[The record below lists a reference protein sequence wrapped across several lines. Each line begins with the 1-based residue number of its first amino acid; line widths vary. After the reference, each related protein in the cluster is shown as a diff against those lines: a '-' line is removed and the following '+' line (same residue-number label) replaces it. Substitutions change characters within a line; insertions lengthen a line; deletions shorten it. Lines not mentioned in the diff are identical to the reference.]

1 MEIYETTDADF
12 EKLTKFME
20 LVDSEFYPPLSSRP
34 GGIKGRIFNNLA
46 REDANYLIAEVEG
59 SVAGVIGYR
68 KNWNGTKEAYIS
80 FIAVHPEYRRFG
92 IAGSLD
98 NTLMQKLSV
107 DRISHVNITTWSTN
121 PDVCKMYR
129 QMGYHVFRILKDD
142 RGPGV
147 DTIYF
152 NKAVKY

>member
-34 GGIKGRIFNNLA
+34 GGIKGRISGTLL
-46 REDANYLIAEVEG
+46 RGETNYLIAEVEG
-59 SVAGVIGYR
+59 KVAGVIGYR
-68 KNWNGTKEAYIS
+68 KNWSGTQEAYIS
-80 FIAVHPEYRRFG
+80 FIAVHPEYRRIG
-92 IAGSLD
+92 IARSLD
-98 NTLMQKLSV
+98 TALMQKLSI
-107 DRISHVNITTWSTN
+107 DGISHVNITTWFTN

-129 QMGYHVFRILKDD
+129 QMGYHIFRILKND
-142 RGPGV
+142 RGAGV

-152 NKAVKY
+152 KKAIEC